1 MRSLFKKLSLP
12 LIALLCSLML
22 WLFVTL
28 EKPFET
34 TVEIP
39 IRLVNIPDN
48 LMPSDTLPSTA
59 RVLVAGSGKQILLLK
74 YSKPE
79 LLINGQ
85 GAKRGPILFKL
96 TGRNVR
102 LAGDLKAKVLF
113 VKSPSEITVNF
124 DAVIRKQLPVV
135 ADINVSLSENRIM
148 IGEPILTPNQASLRG
163 PRANITQIGTLFT
176 QPIRITNLMA
186 DTHFYAFI
194 RRSNVVG
201 GELNPNKVR
210 VKIEVEQIKKREIK
224 DVPIKLLDVPDEIRA
239 ELNTKT
245 VSLVIAGAQKDVE
258 MVKKEFVNVFVR
270 YSRFSL
276 EQLEE
281 VEPTVSIIGDVQWSN
296 VKPRTVRLKKR

>member
-1 MRSLFKKLSLP
+1 MRFLFKKLSLP
-12 LIALLCSLML
+12 LIALLCSLLL

-28 EKPFET
+28 EKHFET
-34 TVEIP
+34 TVNIP

-48 LMPSDTLPSTA
+48 LLPTDTLPASA
-59 RVLVAGSGKQILLLK
+59 SVLVAGSGKQILLLK

-79 LLINGQ
+79 LLINGAS
-85 GAKRGPILFKL
+85 AKKGPVLFKL

-102 LAGDLKAKVLF
+102 LAGNLKAEVLF

-124 DAVIRKQLPVV
+124 DAVITKNLPIV

-148 IGEPILTPNQASLRG
+148 IGEPILTPNKGSVRG
-163 PRANITQIGTLFT
+163 PRANITRVGTLFT
-176 QPIRITNLMA
+176 QPIQITNLSA

-194 RRSNVVG
+194 RRSHLVG

-210 VKIEVEQIKKREIK
+210 VKIEVEPIKKRKITGI
-224 DVPIKLLDVPDEIRA
+224 PLKLLDVPA
-239 ELNTKT
+239 GLKAKLNTKT
-245 VSLVIAGAQKDVE
+245 VSLIIAGAQKDVE
-258 MVKKEFVNVFVR
+258 MIKKEYINVFVR

-281 VEPTVSIIGDVQWSN
+281 VEPTVSIIGNVQWSN
-296 VKPRTVRLKKR
+296 VSPRTVHLKRR